1 MKRFALITCLAAC
14 LVFALG
20 TIAFGADRVEVE
32 STGAGINSPVTVGVF
47 TENDASTNSIVCP
60 LVIRSLSNGAYPTTI
75 EAVYNDNGRLSFS
88 SGALQG
94 VKVLNSYETEDG
106 ACKGGDPG
114 GFQTIAEQAGASG
127 TAADVDVPTPGDP
140 DAILA
145 FRGVILDPALAAGSD
160 FGGEPFLFLN
170 FTNPSDT
177 GCYIVDTTCTNP
189 ANHLAFVLAAG
200 GQVAPA
206 FTAGQICALP
216 NLCPTASYDNV
227 AATVGSQAS
236 NSPINPDDPEGDP
249 IEYFLASGP
258 GSVDQAT
265 GEWTYT
271 PDCGDLAGFTVEIEV
286 TDKGQGACNTF
297 SFDVTVD
304 PTQLNISCSNV
315 SVLWSGADAAQTVT
329 VTGGCPPYTYTA
341 SLGTIDGSGNWSYDQ
356 DCQDVGTVPVDIE
369 VTDDAGQQISC
380 QFNLE
385 VTNTAPT
392 CSNPVDLTAPTGVP
406 FSIVLGPA
414 TDGDGE
420 AITYTLEPGAPGWVA
435 VNGNE
440 LEGTRPGGDDAP
452 YQVCYSGSDGCE
464 SSQICCVNILF
475 ESPFFV
481 CFDDGDALNGQDEY
495 VETLGG
501 RNAQICVWVDPSTGS
516 SAGVGGFD
524 FLICYDQS
532 GLVFQ
537 NAYRGPDLHPD
548 WEYFTWRTGMFGGN
562 CGGACPDGFVR
573 LVGITD
579 MNNGITPAPQAFS
592 LAGSVVCLE
601 FYVTDDQNFVGSCLH
616 VGFCSYDC
624 GDNVISSKDGNKLFL
639 PNSGVTLGPDYDGEF
654 CIDDTKDAEAEPFI
668 DFCQGAI
675 CVIPP
680 PDDRGDLNLN
690 GIPNEIA
697 DAVLFSRFFI
707 YGPSVWDPNPANM
720 EVQVFASDVN
730 NDGIELTVADLI
742 YLIRIITGDAQPFD
756 DENVNPKVAPYANSV
771 DVLTDTKGGAVTL
784 TTDATVELGGAVL
797 TYRYSDLTIGE
808 PITVDGMTVK
818 ARAHNGELRVLI
830 APDIATGGKVSAG
843 TNDLLTIPVEGN
855 GTIEL
860 VESQFADANGA
871 LLEVEAA
878 AKLVPTSYALHQ
890 NFPNPFNA
898 GTVIPVTLKDA
909 SDYTLTI
916 YNVAGQVVK
925 TFAGNAEA
933 GTVNIRWDGRTND
946 GSEVASGMYFY
957 RLDTPSFTN
966 TRKMVVLK

>member
-1 MKRFALITCLAAC
+1 M
-14 LVFALG
+14 FALG
-20 TIAFGADRVEVE
+20 ASAFAVNAITVANASGGPGA
-32 STGAGINSPVTVGVF
+32 NLTVGVSS
-47 TENDASTNSIVCP
+47 ENDVALKTFVVP
-60 LVIRSLSNGAYPTTI
+60 LVIRSASGGAYPTAITA
-75 EAVYNDNGRLSFS
+75 EYNQNGRLS
-88 SGALQG
+88 GVPGTALSEIN
-94 VKVLNSYETEDG
+94 VLNSYENEDG
-106 ACKGGDPG
+106 SCKSNQPG
-114 GFQTIAEQAGASG
+114 GFGPFAETRDAVAPDYDC
-127 TAADVDVPTPGDP
+127 AVPNPGDP
-140 DAILA
+140 DAFLIA
-145 FRGVILDPALAAGSD
+145 RNKIFGAGLSPGND
-160 FGGEPFLFLN
+160 GAEPFLLLH
-170 FTNPSDT
+170 FTNGQDL
-177 GCYIVDTTCTNP
+177 GCYIVDTTCVNP
-189 ANHLAFVLAAG
+189 ANHILFITEQNVNITPEFNFG
-200 GQVAPA
+200 E
-206 FTAGQICALP
+206 ICVVP
-216 NLCPTASYDNV
+216 NQCPTGSYAN
-227 AATVGSQAS
+227 AAAVVGTQAS
-236 NSPINPDDPEGDP
+236 NSPTGVSDPESDP
-249 IEYFLASGP
+249 IEFFLVSGP

-271 PDCGDLAGFTVEIEV
+271 PTCGDLPSFTVEIEI
-286 TDKGQGACNTF
+286 TDKGQGGCGTVT
-297 SFDVTVD
+297 FDVTVE
-304 PTQLNISCSNV
+304 PSPLNISCANV
-315 SVLWSGADAAQTVT
+315 DRLWSGPDAAQTIT
-329 VTGGCPPYTYTA
+329 VTGGCPPYSYAA

-356 DCQDVGTVPVDIE
+356 GCADLGTTPVTID
-369 VTDDAGQQISC
+369 VTDDAGGQISC
-380 QFNLE
+380 QFNLN

-406 FSIVLGPA
+406 FSVVLGPA

-420 AITYTLEPGAPGWVA
+420 AITYTLEPGAPAWVS
-435 VNGNE
+435 VVGNE
-440 LEGTRPGGDDAP
+440 LQGARPGGDDAP
-452 YQVCYSGSDGCE
+452 YTVCYSGSDGCE

-475 ESPFFV
+475 ESPFVV
-481 CFDDGDALNGQDEY
+481 CFDDGDGLNGVDPY
-495 VETLGG
+495 VQTLGG
-501 RNAQICVWVDPSTGS
+501 RLAQICVWVDPSTGS

-532 GLVFQ
+532 GLIFQ
-537 NAYRGPDLHPD
+537 SAYRGPDLDPT

-579 MNNGITPAPQAFS
+579 MNNGVTPDPSAFS
-592 LAGSVVCLE
+592 LAGSVACLE
-601 FYVTDDQNFVGSCLH
+601 FYVTDDQNFVNSCLH

-639 PNSGVTLGPDYDGEF
+639 ANSGATLGPDYDQEL
-654 CIDDTKDAEAEPFI
+654 CIDDTKGAEAEPFI

-675 CVIPP
+675 CIIPP

-690 GIPNEIA
+690 GIANEIA
-697 DAVLFSRFFI
+697 DAVLYSRFFI

-771 DVLTDTKGGAVTL
+771 NLLTDTKGGKLTV
-784 TTDATVELGGAVL
+784 TTDASVELGGAVMV
-797 TYRYSDLTIGE
+797 YRYSDLTIGE
-808 PITVDGMTVK
+808 LKTVDGMNVT

-830 APDIATGGKVSAG
+830 APEITTGGKIPAG
-843 TNDLLTIPVEGN
+843 TNDLLTIELEGN
-855 GTIEL
+855 GSIEL
-860 VESQFADANGA
+860 VESQVADANGA
-871 LLEVEAA
+871 LLEVDAA

-925 TFAGNAEA
+925 TFQGEAEA
-933 GTVNIRWDGRTND
+933 GTLNIRWDGRSND
-946 GSEVASGMYFY
+946 GTEVASGMYFY
-957 RLDTPSFTN
+957 RFDTKNFTN